1 MKAKYIKIFFSVLF
15 LFVFSQLSFAQEK
28 PPSFGFRMQGQIDF
42 QKESYALGFPNV
54 VKEHRETVFNYGF
67 DMLAIKKVNSK
78 IDLYAGVGFFRNKF
92 SFSRYYNHQLLNPS
106 NDSTP
111 LGLATKNYAYYLL
124 RIPIGINFYLMSLGN
139 TKISLST
146 ENVLNFSFLQIY
158 NSTQTLYNSQNKLKV
173 FKFYGD
179 NILIRLNIWHYIN
192 GGRSLVISPYFRIFN
207 LYNHNDPVF
216 YNNDRLNYVRWVD
229 AIGLSTGYFFN
240 KKNKL

>member
-1 MKAKYIKIFFSVLF
+1 MKTKYVQLLSSAFF
-15 LFVFSQLSFAQEK
+15 LFIFSQQSFAQEK
-28 PPSFGFRMQGQIDF
+28 PLSFGFRLLGQIDF

-54 VKEHRETVFNYGF
+54 VKEHRKTVFNYGL

-78 IDLYAGVGFFRNKF
+78 VDLYTGVGFFRNKF
-92 SFSRYYNHQLLNPS
+92 NLSRYYNHQLLNPS

-124 RIPIGINFYLMSLGN
+124 RIPLGINLYLMSFGN

-146 ENVLNFSFLQIY
+146 DNVLNFSFLQIY
-158 NSTQTLYNSQNKLKV
+158 NSTQTFYNSHNKLKK

-179 NILIRLNIWHYIN
+179 NILISLNIQYYMN
-192 GGRSLVISPYFRIFN
+192 GGRSLVISPYVRVFN

-229 AIGLSTGYFFN
+229 AIGLSMGYFFN
-240 KKNKL
+240 QKNKL